1 MVTVE
6 RVQEPLTPRFQFCA
20 GCLNPEAKQV
30 DVSVTADGPK
40 TLGSVEG
47 GRLETLSRKDWHSI
61 GISVCKSQ
69 LTS

>member
-20 GCLNPEAKQV
+20 GCLNSEAKQV

-40 TLGSVEG
+40 TLGSV
-47 GRLETLSRKDWHSI
+47 
-61 GISVCKSQ
+61 
-69 LTS
+69 